1 MMELCGYSLYKGI
14 MGHIDG
20 QAPAAVLGDGRLEER
35 AYAANKQPGARRTR
49 AEY

>member
-1 MMELCGYSLYKGI
+1 

-20 QAPAAVLGDGRLEER
+20 QAPAVMLGDGRLEER
-35 AYAANKQPGARRTR
+35 AYASQKSLGARRTR